1 MLLKM
6 AVVVISKQENDT
18 LVFMNERIILYIVDE
33 NEI

>member
-1 MLLKM
+1 M

-18 LVFMNERIILYIVDE
+18 LVFKNERIILYIVDE